1 MTPQPQHDLD
11 AEAAR
16 LASLRRMLSI
26 GGPNSHDYVRTV
38 RLARH
43 GLQVPIA
50 YVSIID
56 ENCQCL
62 AAVLGAEGQLT
73 PREYSLCLR
82 AIGAGVA
89 VACSDASAT
98 PEFANNPMVR
108 DAPYVRSFIAHPIR
122 SAEGEYIGALCVAD
136 PAVRE
141 WTPEQLQVLED
152 LAFGLEAVIAL
163 RFLAGSHGQALGRV
177 ADLAK
182 AAHTD
187 PLTQLLNRRGITD
200 MAYHAYTRCHL
211 EGRGFGVAMIDLD
224 HFKRINDNHGHDAGD
239 QALVTAA
246 QRLGGAVR
254 GHDLA
259 GRWGGEEFLAVL
271 PAVELAEMAAIGA
284 RLVAALAGPVQYGGA
299 TFNLTASVG
308 LAWDNAQDQ
317 RFDITGLLRRA
328 DGALYQAKQLGRNR
342 AVMDTVARPMPDP
355 PNQAAQGCCG
365 HDSNGVAGRGS

>member
-1 MTPQPQHDLD
+1 
-11 AEAAR
+11 
-16 LASLRRMLSI
+16 
-26 GGPNSHDYVRTV
+26 
-38 RLARH
+38 
-43 GLQVPIA
+43 
-50 YVSIID
+50 
-56 ENCQCL
+56 
-62 AAVLGAEGQLT
+62 
-73 PREYSLCLR
+73 
-82 AIGAGVA
+82 
-89 VACSDASAT
+89 
-98 PEFANNPMVR
+98 
-108 DAPYVRSFIAHPIR
+108 
-122 SAEGEYIGALCVAD
+122 
-136 PAVRE
+136 
-141 WTPEQLQVLED
+141 VLED